1 MLQAKMKKRHLTMI
15 AVGAFSFVCLD
26 CTYASQ
32 VSVQVFSS
40 GSALKVRGPAAILIG
55 WIIMGVMLAI
65 GEISILYPLSGGF
78 AKRFLDPGFAL
89 AMGWN
94 YFLQWA
100 VVLPLE
106 ITAARTTVQ
115 YWTEK
120 VFIAVWITVFWVVVM
135 IICLFGTLDYAEEKF
150 WSSCLKL
157 VDSKSDHFPGFAFVE
172 VGQQVGNTTAT
183 SEGLCGR
190 IQALS
195 QMDFRVFVQS
205 PLQPLLPSPERN
217 LSVLLLVIRE
227 TPDPRATMPG
237 AVKGTFWPTTVIYIT
252 SLTITGLLV
261 PWTNERLLGGTS
273 AAASPFVIVLDNAK
287 IPGLNRCCLCH
298 IRFRRAWKVQGHSV
312 EELLFKALGGVWGS
326 WLGLILIVIVLIAPF
341 HVALFSIGGV
351 SGGPALLSLC
361 PDSQPKSP
369 LDTMRK
375 GYDENKDLERQREEQ
390 RINDEALDAAR
401 AEQAKAR
408 TGVMQIEKKIK
419 KGEKALD
426 SKIKLNRDADK
437 AQEAQCR
444 MFQNKLALTKERL
457 EEYCSLFVF
466 YKHSESLAVNIC
478 LVERRLI
485 SFKRRTPTLI
495 REEKT
500 AVQALNALKEKQQGF
515 KGKRDSLILGSE
527 PYISRE

>member
-15 AVGAFSFVCLD
+15 AV
-26 CTYASQ
+26 

-55 WIIMGVMLAI
+55 WIIMGVMLVNAI

-157 VDSKSDHFPGFAFVE
+157 LIAAMFIFIGIICGGGPTGGQYDRYIGGALWQNPGAFANGFQGVCSVFITAAFAFSRTE
-172 VGQQVGNTTAT
+172 LVGLAAT
-183 SEGLCGR
+183 
-190 IQALS
+190 
-195 QMDFRVFVQS
+195 
-205 PLQPLLPSPERN
+205 
-217 LSVLLLVIRE
+217 
-227 TPDPRATMPG
+227 
-237 AVKGTFWPTTVIYIT
+237 
-252 SLTITGLLV
+252 
-261 PWTNERLLGGTS
+261 
-273 AAASPFVIVLDNAK
+273 ASPFVIVLDNAK
-287 IPGLNRCCLCH
+287 IPGLNHLVNATISPRFFTYVDKSSRPLFSVIALLLFAPIASVNLVAVGDTVCELFLISR

-341 HVALFSIGGV
+341 HV
-351 SGGPALLSLC
+351 
-361 PDSQPKSP
+361 KSP

-426 SKIKLNRDADK
+426 SKV
-437 AQEAQCR
+437 C
-444 MFQNKLALTKERL
+444 M
-457 EEYCSLFVF
+457 S
-466 YKHSESLAVNIC
+466 
-478 LVERRLI
+478 
-485 SFKRRTPTLI
+485 
-495 REEKT
+495 
-500 AVQALNALKEKQQGF
+500 
-515 KGKRDSLILGSE
+515 
-527 PYISRE
+527 

>member
-15 AVGAFSFVCLD
+15 AV
-26 CTYASQ
+26 

-157 VDSKSDHFPGFAFVE
+157 LIAAMFIFIGIVDSKSDHFPGFAFVE

-205 PLQPLLPSPERN
+205 SLQPLLPSPERN

-237 AVKGTFWPTTVIYIT
+237 AVKGTFWPTV
-252 SLTITGLLV
+252 
-261 PWTNERLLGGTS
+261 
-273 AAASPFVIVLDNAK
+273 
-287 IPGLNRCCLCH
+287 
-298 IRFRRAWKVQGHSV
+298 
-312 EELLFKALGGVWGS
+312 
-326 WLGLILIVIVLIAPF
+326 
-341 HVALFSIGGV
+341 
-351 SGGPALLSLC
+351 
-361 PDSQPKSP
+361 
-369 LDTMRK
+369 
-375 GYDENKDLERQREEQ
+375 
-390 RINDEALDAAR
+390 
-401 AEQAKAR
+401 
-408 TGVMQIEKKIK
+408 
-419 KGEKALD
+419 
-426 SKIKLNRDADK
+426 
-437 AQEAQCR
+437 
-444 MFQNKLALTKERL
+444 
-457 EEYCSLFVF
+457 
-466 YKHSESLAVNIC
+466 
-478 LVERRLI
+478 
-485 SFKRRTPTLI
+485 
-495 REEKT
+495 
-500 AVQALNALKEKQQGF
+500 
-515 KGKRDSLILGSE
+515 
-527 PYISRE
+527 